1 LLDAI
6 NGIPGNKNKSDDPMR
21 KTKNKEI
28 RRHAREVAGVCNVD
42 GGSHYKAWGHGP
54 ERGGKRR
61 CPIAA

>member
-1 LLDAI
+1 M

-28 RRHAREVAGVCNVD
+28 RRHAREVAGVRNVD
-42 GGSHYKAWGHGP
+42 GVATRRRVP